1 MSRLASTVVLLADQL
16 EAARRENAEL
26 RQRNAMLREELYK
39 LGRVAIEPLSFN
51 DGGHAVCPPA
61 DFEE

>member
-26 RQRNAMLREELYK
+26 RQRNALLREELYK
-39 LGRVAIEPLSFN
+39 LGRVAIEPLSF

-61 DFEE
+61 DFE